1 LGLALLVPTA
11 RLLGLALRVPT
22 ARAEAVEP
30 VFGVARTG
38 ALDVAR
44 TDVPDATVES

>member
-1 LGLALLVPTA
+1 MGLALLVPTG
-11 RLLGLALRVPT
+11 RVLGLALRVPT

-30 VFGVARTG
+30 VLGVACTG

-44 TDVPDATVES
+44 TDVPDAAVES